1 MFLGLD
7 IGTSSVKAVLIGDD
21 GAMAGQASAPLT
33 VSRPHAN
40 WSEQAPQDWWSAT
53 SAAVLALDARLRA
66 AVRGVGLS
74 GQMHGATLLGEDDQ
88 PLRPAILWNDGRS
101 ADQCVELEAAEPNSR
116 QITGNL
122 AMPGFTAPKLLW
134 VRENEPDI
142 FAATR
147 TVLLP
152 KDYVRLCMTGDKAT
166 DLSDAAGT
174 LWVDVGGRA
183 WSEPML
189 AATGLSLDHMPRL
202 HEGSAATGTLSA
214 AVAAEWGMGQV
225 PVAAGG
231 GDNAAGAIGAGVTH
245 DGEAMMSLGTSG
257 VVFLAT
263 DRFLPY
269 PQRAV
274 HAFCH
279 ALPGRWHQ
287 MSVMLSAASCL
298 DWAARLTGT
307 GDPGALAGLAEAR
320 GRLDGPEIFLPYLSG
335 ERTPHNN
342 PNARGVLFGLD
353 HDSDGAAIGQAVI
366 EGVAFGL
373 ADGVDALVAS
383 GARLETLSVI
393 GGGARSAWWGRILA
407 AALDR
412 PLIYRDGS
420 EVGPAFGAAR
430 LARLAVTGEDIDTVC
445 PPPPVR
451 AVIEPRP
458 EDVAILAD
466 KHARFVRLYDQL
478 KDQFQTGAQQ

>member
-21 GAMAGQASAPLT
+21 GVMAGQATAPLDL
-33 VSRPHAN
+33 SRPHPN

-53 SAAVLALDARLRA
+53 TAAVLGLDPKLRA

-74 GQMHGATLLGEDDQ
+74 GQMHGATLLGEDDK
-88 PLRPAILWNDGRS
+88 PLRPGILWNDGRS
-101 ADQCVELEAAEPNSR
+101 MAECAELEAAEPNSR

-134 VRENEPDI
+134 VRRHEPEI

-152 KDYVRLCMTGDKAT
+152 KDYVRLSMTGDKAT
-166 DLSDAAGT
+166 DLSDASGT
-174 LWVDVGGRA
+174 LWVDVGARA
-183 WSEPML
+183 WSEAML
-189 AATGLSLDHMPRL
+189 TATGLGIEHMPRL
-202 HEGSAATGTLSA
+202 YEGSAATGVLSA
-214 AVAAEWGMGQV
+214 KVAADWGMGQV

-231 GDNAAGAIGAGVTH
+231 GDNAAGAVGAGVTK

-307 GDPGALAGLAEAR
+307 ADPGALAGLAEAR
-320 GRLDGPEIFLPYLSG
+320 GRLDGSEIFLPYLSG

-342 PNARGVLFGLD
+342 PDARGVLFGLD
-353 HDSDGAAIGQAVI
+353 HDSDPAAVGQAVI

-383 GARLETLSVI
+383 GAHLETLSVI

-407 AALDR
+407 AALNR

-430 LARLAVTGEDIDTVC
+430 LARLAVDGESIEAVC

-451 AVIEPRP
+451 AVIEPKP
-458 EDVAILAD
+458 DDVAILAS
-466 KHARFVRLYDQL
+466 KHTRFTSLYSHL
-478 KDQFQTGAQQ
+478 KDQFQTGN